1 MYRLEPNSSASAR
14 FLVPVKCIQ
23 YQTCSQTIIN
33 ISYLDSYHMHIKG
46 PPVLIQTISTCPQD
60 PQTQNAA
67 HNNKV
72 QSVRALQGRLLA
84 ATSGPSFAT
93 SAGKHRIFKC
103 WPG

>member
-1 MYRLEPNSSASAR
+1 
-14 FLVPVKCIQ
+14 
-23 YQTCSQTIIN
+23 
-33 ISYLDSYHMHIKG
+33 MHIKG